1 MFQIYF
7 REWECKSCCLLLPVL
22 KVIIVNPV
30 KPGASLT
37 KQPHTTANISDDK
50 EKSETLASKNTD
62 KQTSTKPTVDNK
74 KSVERVDKADTS
86 LTVKNETKAVQM
98 SASFVRHTIPL
109 SQGVQTTAIEKDRS
123 TNKTE
128 TSKGKKQGNSPVKQ
142 KKVSSP
148 SRKNAVTAENSNSP
162 TRSYSGR
169 GRPPGSKDKQKR
181 KPFFHHSKRKGED
194 LDAPLEEP
202 SSKRKFIKTASVV
215 KEIASLPAERS
226 TTSKPP
232 SSVDVPTV
240 NSIKSPKRRK
250 LSNPGSPVTKHISVK
265 PRRGIDGESWVCS
278 LCGKRSGYNLLGDL
292 YGPYKAKCTNE
303 KTDSSPV
310 KDSKSPPKLPLPDR
324 KSNTNSD
331 ASGERK
337 SSCSPDVKEEVE
349 TCDVELWV
357 HRGCSV
363 WSPGVFMLGRTVHGL
378 EQAVESAAQ
387 HVSSYLS

>member
-1 MFQIYF
+1 MFQFYF
-7 REWECKSCCLLLPVL
+7 LEWECKSCSLLSPVL

-30 KPGASLT
+30 KPGAGLT
-37 KQPHTTANISDDK
+37 KQPHTTANTSDDK
-50 EKSETLASKNTD
+50 EKGKTVAPNNTD
-62 KQTSTKPTVDNK
+62 KQTSTKPTVDHK
-74 KSVERVDKADTS
+74 KSVERLDKADAS
-86 LTVKNETKAVQM
+86 LKVKNETKAVQM
-98 SASFVRHTIPL
+98 STSFVKHATPL
-109 SQGVQTTAIEKDRS
+109 SQAVQTTAIEKDRS
-123 TNKTE
+123 ANKAE
-128 TSKGKKQGNSPVKQ
+128 SSKGKKQGNSPVKQ

-148 SRKNAVTAENSNSP
+148 SRKSAVTVDNSNSP
-162 TRSYSGR
+162 ARNYSGR

-181 KPFFHHSKRKGED
+181 KPFVHHSKRKEED
-194 LDAPLEEP
+194 LDAPLAEP

-215 KEIASLPAERS
+215 KEIASLPDEHS

-232 SSVDVPTV
+232 SNMDVPTV

-250 LSNPGSPVTKHISVK
+250 LSNPGLPVKRISVR

-292 YGPYKAKCTNE
+292 YGPYKAKCAKE

-310 KDSKSPPKLPLPDR
+310 KDSKASPKLSLSDR
-324 KSNTNSD
+324 KSNTSSD
-331 ASGERK
+331 ASSERK
-337 SSCSPDVKEEVE
+337 SSCSPDAKEEVE

-357 HRGCSV
+357 HRDCSV